1 MNKRRVQTD
10 VIKIHQTAR
19 NSRRVGW
26 GTREKLEALVYR
38 ALPHDYTRA
47 KGAILEVKRRRLIGA
62 TRRMRLPARTA
73 RFIAPM
79 GCFRLTSMSADGACN
94 VLSSVGR
101 QVRHWPGL
109 NNAWSDCLTLQQSR
123 EFSLNI
129 GNFSLF
135 HLCFVIRQYDTN
147 SDVFDC
153 ETLFEIIPVTPYRSN
168 PDGVGQWC
176 FSSSSDCPGPLSTTD
191 ADQ

>member
-1 MNKRRVQTD
+1 MCTNTRHVQTD

-123 EFSLNI
+123 VSSLNI

-135 HLCFVIRQYDTN
+135 HLYFVLRQNAILIVTFRLRDFVRNYPCDALPQQSRRSWT
-147 SDVFDC
+147 VM
-153 ETLFEIIPVTPYRSN
+153 LFK
-168 PDGVGQWC
+168 
-176 FSSSSDCPGPLSTTD
+176 
-191 ADQ
+191 